1 MQVVSA
7 GVDIDLGGNAF
18 MNLTHAVQS
27 GKISEAVIDTA
38 VCRVL
43 RMKFEMGLFEH
54 PYVNPKSATKVVR
67 SEEHIRLAHKVA
79 QSSIVLLKN
88 KNSILPLN
96 KKIKKVAVVGPNA
109 DNRYNM
115 LGDYTAPQEDEN
127 IKTV

>member
-1 MQVVSA
+1 
-7 GVDIDLGGNAF
+7 

-96 KKIKKVAVVGPNA
+96 KRLKKWQLSDLMRIIVIICWGTIQL
-109 DNRYNM
+109 RKKM
-115 LGDYTAPQEDEN
+115 
-127 IKTV
+127 KT